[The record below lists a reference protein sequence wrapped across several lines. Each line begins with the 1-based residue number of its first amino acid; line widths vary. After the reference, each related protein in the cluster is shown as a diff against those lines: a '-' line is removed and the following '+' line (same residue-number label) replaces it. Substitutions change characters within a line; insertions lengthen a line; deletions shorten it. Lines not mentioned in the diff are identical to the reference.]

1 MPNIDIPLPADLT
14 KAFQLPTCKE
24 ISLPV
29 VKPMKIT
36 LPTGGTL
43 SGLSDLSRGIPT
55 DCSVTFS
62 LMLQIAPFLAST
74 ECLFKV
80 LGLIGPLM
88 DVISVLTSPPPDPI
102 KLGKA
107 VPKLVK
113 AFEALAPCI
122 AVVTGL
128 GIIPFLKDLIC
139 FILKALN
146 CFLGQMKSLLGI
158 LNGLTLRLNDA
169 ISSGNTELADTLQC
183 AQNDALAQGGQLT
196 NAIEPIS
203 VIIGMV
209 GTLAGFAGQEIKVDF
224 PSPGGTVNVD
234 SLNAI
239 VQAVQ
244 AAVGALTV
252 ISEGLGG
259 CDA

>member
-62 LMLQIAPFLAST
+62 LMLQLAPFLAST

-80 LGLIGPLM
+80 LALIGPLM
-88 DVISVLTSPPPDPI
+88 DVISGLAPPDPI

-107 VPKLVK
+107 MPKLLK
-113 AFEALAPCI
+113 AAEALAPCI

-158 LNGLTLRLNDA
+158 LDGLKLRIGDA
-169 ISSGNTELADTLQC
+169 LASGNTELADTLQC
-183 AQNDALAQGGQLT
+183 AQDDALAQGGQLT

-209 GTLAGFAGQEIKVDF
+209 GTLAGFAGKEIKVDF
-224 PSPGGTVNVD
+224 PSPGGAVSTD

-244 AAVGALTV
+244 AAVGTLTV